1 MTAAVFTPGDL
12 VRLAGDPQQIGSFQ
26 STQMRGAHAFARVRF
41 PGGLRSI
48 PPDQLELVPAALEEP
63 LDLLRSARLSEPR
76 RLRQV
81 LAHVR
86 LTGRLA
92 DMIYSME
99 ATNTE
104 FHAYQFKPVLK
115 MLGSPTGGLLI
126 ADEVGLGKTIEA
138 GLIWTEL
145 RARYESR
152 NLLVVCP
159 KVLCGKWEAELAGKF
174 GLDPRVLGAGDLLRL
189 LQDGER
195 MRRGNVVIASLQ
207 GLRPPRGWEDERSP
221 FFQRDT
227 AKLARHLRDRGEDE
241 PLVDLLVIDEAHHLR
256 NPDTRHNLLGRLLR
270 PVAGHRLF
278 LSATPIH
285 LRSRDL
291 FSLLA
296 LLDPETFRRPEDLD
310 DILHA
315 NRPLIAAREAVL
327 AGRTRAEVMEL
338 VATAAAHPLL
348 HGSQQLAVLT
358 EEATT
363 EVTELSR
370 AARARL
376 ADRLEQ
382 VNLLANVVNRTRRR
396 DVQELR
402 VVRRVVAY
410 PEPMTE
416 LERDVYDRV
425 TQYADK
431 HGLNNGF
438 LLATPQRLLS
448 SCLPAAI
455 GHWRARIVESVV
467 EDADEPDEGEH
478 ALPLVQHLAVLCADL
493 PSPDELAAQD
503 SKLAKFLTVLRDFL
517 ADNPGEKIVVFST
530 FRATL
535 DYLAR
540 RLAAA
545 GVGVAVIHGGVPD
558 REGALERFAADDGL
572 RVLLSSEIG
581 SEGIDLQF
589 CRAVVN
595 YDLPWNP
602 MRVEQR
608 IGRVDRLGQAAEVIT
623 VVNLL
628 AADTIDAR
636 IYERLYERLELCQ
649 HALGDFEAVLGDEI
663 RKLTADLLLK
673 RLTPEE
679 EGQRIE
685 QTAQA
690 IETRRRDLEELER
703 EAAAL
708 IAHGDHI
715 LRSVQIARD
724 KNRWIGPADLRGY
737 IDDAL
742 GTLFPGCEVR
752 EGDDGAHLIT
762 LTIDVQ
768 SAYRSWLDECRLP
781 RAGLLEREY
790 GPVRCLLGRPPSG
803 RSRRRGI
810 EAITQTHPFV
820 RFLAARLGE
829 KEALK
834 LRPAVAAWLPSPP
847 GLEFPSGRYA
857 IVAELWRFGGE
868 SDSEKLVLAGL
879 ELAAGLPIPE
889 DDAEAILLA
898 AAEHGRLWPEA
909 GAWIDAAAV
918 AEECERIL
926 LPGLDERFDAERRAR
941 AAEQEDRT
949 TIQLRTLGRRAKEQ
963 GDPLRATIERQRD
976 QLSGHLEEKHRR
988 DLEGIVRANTGR
1000 LRRLEEAFATRRA
1013 EIGRRRGVT
1022 AQREAL
1028 AVAVVEVAR

>member
-26 STQMRGAHAFARVRF
+26 SSQMRGAHAFARVRF

-63 LDLLRSARLSEPR
+63 LNLLRSARLSEPR

-195 MRRGNVVIASLQ
+195 TRRGNVVIASLQ

-227 AKLARHLRDRGEDE
+227 AKLARHLRGREEDE

-285 LRSRDL
+285 LRGRDL

-327 AGRTRAEVMEL
+327 AGRTRAEVMGL

-348 HGSQQLAVLT
+348 HGSQQLAALI

-425 TQYADK
+425 TLAVGEYADK

-608 IGRVDRLGQAAEVIT
+608 IGRIDRLGQAAEVIT

-649 HALGDFEAVLGDEI
+649 HALGDFEALLGDEI

-679 EGQRIE
+679 EGQRID

-690 IETRRRDLEELER
+690 IETRRRDLEDLER

-768 SAYRSWLDECRLP
+768 SAYRSWLDERRLP
-781 RAGLLEREY
+781 RGSPLDREH
-790 GPVRCLLGRPPSG
+790 GPVRCLLGRPASG
-803 RSRRRGI
+803 HSRRRGI
-810 EAITQTHPFV
+810 EAVTQAHPFV
-820 RFLAARLGE
+820 RFLAASLE
-829 KEALK
+829 ESEAPK
-834 LRPAVAAWLPSPP
+834 LRPAVAAVLQAAPLDLAFPP
-847 GLEFPSGRYA
+847 GRYVA
-857 IVAELWRFGGE
+857 LAELWRFGGE
-868 SDSEKLVLAGL
+868 IESEKLVCAGL
-879 ELAAGLPIPE
+879 DLGAGQALPE
-889 DDAEAILLA
+889 DEAEAILLA
-898 AAEHGRLWPEA
+898 AAEHGRLWAE
-909 GAWIDAAAV
+909 AAARIEP
-918 AEECERIL
+918 AAAALACERIL
-926 LPGLDERFDAERRAR
+926 LPDLDERFDAERGTR
-941 AAEQEDRT
+941 AAEQADRA
-949 TIQLRTLGRRAKEQ
+949 TIQLRTLERREKEQ
-963 GDPLRATIERQRD
+963 GDRLRQSIEQQRRK
-976 QLSGHLEEKHRR
+976 G
-988 DLEGIVRANTGR
+988 LEGIVRANEGR
-1000 LRRLEEAFATRRA
+1000 LRRLEEAFAARRA

-1028 AVAVVEVAR
+1028 AVAVVEVTR